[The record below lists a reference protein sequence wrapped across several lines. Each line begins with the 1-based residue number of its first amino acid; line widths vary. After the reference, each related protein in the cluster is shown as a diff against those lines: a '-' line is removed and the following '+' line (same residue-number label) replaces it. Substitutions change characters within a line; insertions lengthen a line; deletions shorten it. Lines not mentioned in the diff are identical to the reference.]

1 MQYLLMIYG
10 NEAGMQAASK
20 DQVTQ
25 MSAAY
30 MAYTEAMKQ
39 AGVIRGGERLRPTSE
54 ATTVRVKNGKTEV
67 LDGPYADTKEQLGG
81 FFMIDVPDLDAALS
95 WAAKCP
101 GASMGTMEV
110 RPIWPMQSHERAAR
124 RAMPPRTSR
133 AAATASSSPIFR
145 RARAMSRPRRMRSLM
160 PSRQR
165 SPTGPRRAF
174 RKVRKLGC
182 SLSRA
187 ARRSTRHG
195 AGAPAR
201 SRPGICK

>member
-20 DQVTQ
+20 DQATQ

-30 MAYTEAMKQ
+30 MAYAEAMKQ

-81 FFMIDVPDLDAALS
+81 YFMIDVPDLDAALA

-101 GASMGTMEV
+101 GASTGTMEV
-110 RPIWPMQSHERAAR
+110 RPIWPMQ
-124 RAMPPRTSR
+124 
-133 AAATASSSPIFR
+133 
-145 RARAMSRPRRMRSLM
+145 
-160 PSRQR
+160 
-165 SPTGPRRAF
+165 
-174 RKVRKLGC
+174 
-182 SLSRA
+182 
-187 ARRSTRHG
+187 
-195 AGAPAR
+195 
-201 SRPGICK
+201 

>member
-20 DQVTQ
+20 DQATQ

-30 MAYTEAMKQ
+30 MAYAEAMKQ

-81 FFMIDVPDLDAALS
+81 YFMIDVPDLDAALA

-101 GASMGTMEV
+101 GASTGTMEV
-110 RPIWPMQSHERAAR
+110 RPIWPMQR
-124 RAMPPRTSR
+124 
-133 AAATASSSPIFR
+133 
-145 RARAMSRPRRMRSLM
+145 
-160 PSRQR
+160 
-165 SPTGPRRAF
+165 
-174 RKVRKLGC
+174 
-182 SLSRA
+182 
-187 ARRSTRHG
+187 
-195 AGAPAR
+195 
-201 SRPGICK
+201 